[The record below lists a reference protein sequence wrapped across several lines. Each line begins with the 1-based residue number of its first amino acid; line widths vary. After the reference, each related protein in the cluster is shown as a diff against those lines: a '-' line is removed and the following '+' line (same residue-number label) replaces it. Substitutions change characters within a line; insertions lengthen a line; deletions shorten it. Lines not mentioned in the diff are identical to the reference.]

1 MSETEPNG
9 SGPTGPS
16 STPAASPA
24 TAASSSP
31 RRSPL
36 PPLPE
41 SLLSPLLDTAA
52 DVLRSLEPQAVP
64 VSLRRL
70 AGFDRKGLTR
80 GAARQQLLKAIQS
93 DDAFHEEAIGQ
104 FVEQPEVEA
113 ALDAWDPA
121 EMLQVVDDAAKR
133 ADLALLASALYA
145 ARPRGWAFGLGAI
158 TAVFERQRLD
168 QEESDELHARDL
180 QIAALEESRRRADAG
195 RIDAE
200 QAAGR
205 LERELKEERSGR
217 RAREEQSAKEVA
229 AARKETEDAS
239 RQLAKAKADNEA
251 AEARLAREAERARA
265 AEQERR
271 DLRRELAETQRKL
284 EAKPKAPVLRP
295 ADLQALVDA
304 GRSPAGSPTGWA
316 GSPTRRGSC
325 CPTRARPP
333 RPRAGPVGSRRGTPG
348 RSRAGPPVAR
358 WRRSRRGCRRT
369 TRRPSTRCC
378 ARPTRCS
385 WSTATTSRCS
395 AWGEASPSEQRDR
408 LLAALAGLQMRTRS
422 GMIVVFDG
430 ADVEGV
436 RPPRRPG
443 LKVIFS
449 PADEEADAVV
459 VREAASLP
467 LHVPAIVV
475 SSDGWVSEKAKQA
488 GARVVASATLL
499 QLLRWH
505 ALSAGGT
512 ADRALEVGG
521 VAEHRVDLPGRAVG
535 VVDPHLVLHRVAAR
549 DLGRLG
555 GGRGP
560 RRPDAAAWHRPRRSS
575 RPRRRGG

>member
-16 STPAASPA
+16 STPAASPT

-158 TAVFERQRLD
+158 TAAFERQRLD

-304 GRSPAGSPTGWA
+304 GDIARRLADGLGGVADKARQLLPDSGAATAPEGGTG
-316 GSPTRRGSC
+316 RK
-325 CPTRARPP
+325 PP
-333 RPRAGPVGSRRGTPG
+333 GNTGAKPG
-348 RSRAGPPVAR
+348 RA
-358 WRRSRRGCRRT
+358 
-369 TRRPSTRCC
+369 TRRPLAPIPQGMSEDDPKAVDAMLRTPN
-378 ARPTRCS
+378 AVLVVDGYNVS
-385 WSTATTSRCS
+385 ML

-499 QLLRWH
+499 QLLR
-505 ALSAGGT
+505 
-512 ADRALEVGG
+512 
-521 VAEHRVDLPGRAVG
+521 
-535 VVDPHLVLHRVAAR
+535 
-549 DLGRLG
+549 
-555 GGRGP
+555 
-560 RRPDAAAWHRPRRSS
+560 
-575 RPRRRGG
+575 